1 MNRKHR
7 YALAVV
13 AVMFAVPLVAG
24 NEAINF
30 DDIARIKAEGL
41 QRSQVMELNSWL
53 SDVYAPRLTGSPTA
67 DKAAEWAVAKMK
79 EWGLTNVKI
88 EPWQNRNGFDR
99 GWTND
104 KFYMAAVTPQGNFPI
119 PGTPTAW
126 TPGTTGLQSAGVIL
140 VTATNA
146 DELAQYKGKLKG
158 KWVLTQAVP
167 DVPAYWEPPSKR
179 FTPEQL
185 ATMELAQPTQPEF
198 GITPPGGGGRGAA
211 AAPGRAGGPPAA
223 PAAQLAPATPP
234 PPGRAAAA
242 TPPPPG
248 RAAAATPP
256 PPGRAAA
263 ATPPPPGRAAA
274 ALPQP
279 PAGGGRGGFAGV
291 IAEFCKTEGAFGT
304 LTTAPRGHGIY
315 TISGNRANDPATTLP
330 SVAIA
335 AEQYNRI
342 ARMLAKNVAVTI
354 EADIKN
360 TFYPNP
366 PVFNVVGEIP
376 GTDKADEI
384 VMLGGHIDSWH
395 AATGAADDGVG
406 VAAMMEAMR
415 ILKATGVKLRRT
427 VRIGLWEGEE
437 QGLIGSR
444 EYVAAH
450 FASRQAPPQ
459 AAGVA
464 AGGGGRGGPQG
475 PLETKPEYEKFSAYF
490 NIDNGT
496 GALRGIYLQGNEA
509 VAPIF
514 REWMEPFRSL
524 GFTTITI
531 RNTGGTDHQSF
542 DGVGLPGFQFIQ
554 DEIEYNTIIHHTNL
568 DTYERLQPR
577 DCMQM
582 STIAAGFAYLAANRD
597 DKLPRKPL
605 PSAGQRGAGRGG
617 Q

>member
-7 YALAVV
+7 YALAAV
-13 AVMFAVPLVAG
+13 AFILAVPLLASDESV
-24 NEAINF
+24 NF
-30 DDIARIKAEGL
+30 ADIARIKAEGL

-79 EWGLTNVKI
+79 EWGLVNVKI
-88 EPWQNRNGFDR
+88 EPWQNRNGFER
-99 GWTND
+99 GWSND
-104 KFYMAAVTPQGNFPI
+104 KFYMAATTPQGTFPI

-126 TPGTTGLQSAGVIL
+126 TPGTSGLQSAGAIL
-140 VTATNA
+140 ISATTQE
-146 DELAQYKGKLKG
+146 DLDKYKGKLKG
-158 KWVLTQAVP
+158 KWVMTQPIP
-167 DVPAYWEPPSKR
+167 DVAAYWDPPSR
-179 FTPEQL
+179 RYSVDQL
-185 ATMELAQPTQPEF
+185 AAMEMAQGAQTEF
-198 GITPPGGGGRGAA
+198 GVTPPGGRAGA

-223 PAAQLAPATPP
+223 PAAQATPP

-248 RAAAATPP
+248 RAAAAAPQ

-263 ATPPPPGRAAA
+263 AP
-274 ALPQP
+274 PQP
-279 PAGGGRGGFAGV
+279 PAGGGRGGFGATLADF
-291 IAEFCKTEGAFGT
+291 IRAEGAVGT

-315 TISGNRANDPATTLP
+315 TIGGNRANDPATTLP
-330 SVAIA
+330 AVAIP
-335 AEQYNRI
+335 AEQYGRI
-342 ARMLAKNVAVTI
+342 ARMLAKNVPVTI

-366 PVFNVVGEIP
+366 QVYNVVGEIP

-415 ILKATGVKLRRT
+415 ILKASGVKLRRT
-427 VRIGLWEGEE
+427 VRVGLWEGEE

-450 FASRQAPPQ
+450 FASRQAPPS
-459 AAGVA
+459 APGAPAG
-464 AGGGGRGGPQG
+464 GGGGRGGAQG
-475 PLETKPEYEKFSAYF
+475 PLEMKPDYEKFAAYF

-496 GALRGIYLQGNEA
+496 GALRGVYLQGNDA

-514 REWMEPFRSL
+514 RAWMEPFRSL
-524 GFTTITI
+524 GFTTLTI
-531 RNTGGTDHQSF
+531 RNTGGTDHLSF

-554 DEIEYNTIIHHTNL
+554 DEIEYNTIVHHTNL

-582 STIAAGFAYLAANRD
+582 ATIAAGFAYLAANRD

-605 PSAGQRGAGRGG
+605 PAPGQGGRGRGG
-617 Q
+617 N